1 MADPWLDS
9 DSEVTQVAL
18 AVASGRVGKPCSV
31 RYVRRH
37 ARLRTEVDTTP
48 FSWHGLP
55 RGVLDHYLCGRR
67 ETHRVGQAVIDLET
81 EFAEEGGFE
90 AEPAQGATP
99 VKSTT
104 PTKKAL
110 HTAVRGSVRTHAGLP
125 HSRFVR
131 SMRARTYVRTYVRT
145 SADTVRIAGAGLV
158 LCIGLVFVGLFL
170 VWCQCFFLWRH
181 P

>member
-18 AVASGRVGKPCSV
+18 AVPSGRVGKPCSG
-31 RYVRRH
+31 RYVHRH
-37 ARLRTEVDTTP
+37 ACLRSEVVTTP
-48 FSWHGLP
+48 CSWHGLP
-55 RGVLDHYLCGRR
+55 RGVLDLLVRASGNSPGWPGR
-67 ETHRVGQAVIDLET
+67 HRTGDRICRGGRLRGRARAGGNTSEVDDAD
-81 EFAEEGGFE
+81 EEG
-90 AEPAQGATP
+90 PPYSGAWQCTYARRAP
-99 VKSTT
+99 PFT
-104 PTKKAL
+104 
-110 HTAVRGSVRTHAGLP
+110 VRTVEAG
-125 HSRFVR
+125 
-131 SMRARTYVRTYVRT
+131 TYIRTYVRT